1 MRRDLL
7 TAPSRNTKA
16 SGLVAASV
24 LLNSIFPVIV
34 ALSKTTSPFLF
45 GCAWQTGVTL
55 SVGAVVAVGYSDLA
69 RSRSTWRLVWQHS
82 RSFAMAMWI
91 AAAFQL
97 APFAWSTSMVDVAI
111 VTVVYGAWPLGAMLL
126 TAYLFK
132 SEGRYRRPGPLTP
145 LAFLIAIVGITLV
158 TLSHAGD
165 TDLTKAIRY
174 LSDTPL
180 ALAGGVGLALG
191 AAMLTAMASFGF
203 IWAAKLAA
211 AIPQKERHTA
221 TSLEMFSVLVGV
233 LVGNQVAIPGLAL
246 IGFIRN
252 EALVQGTLLPALA
265 GGLLAGAGAV
275 ICWRWGML
283 IASDLKIL
291 VIVYFAPLLALA
303 WLYSLSLVGDVD
315 GKLLLGGAVVI
326 AVANLIIFAKGRG

>member
-1 MRRDLL
+1 MIL
-7 TAPSRNTKA
+7 PRNAKA
-16 SGLVAASV
+16 SGLVAVSV
-24 LLNSIFPVIV
+24 IFGSFFPVIV
-34 ALSKTTSPFLF
+34 ALSETTSPFLF

-55 SVGAVVAVGYSDLA
+55 GLGAVVAVGYSDLA

-91 AAAFQL
+91 VAQFQL

-111 VTVVYGAWPLGAMLL
+111 AAVLFEAWPLGAVLL

-132 SEGRYRRPGPLTP
+132 FEGRYMRPGPLTVLP
-145 LAFLIAIVGITLV
+145 FVIAIVGIALV

-165 TDLTKAIRY
+165 TSIVEAVRH
-174 LSDTPL
+174 LSSDAPL

-191 AAMLTAMASFGF
+191 ATVLASMASFGF

-221 TSLEMFSVLVGV
+221 TSLEMFGVLVGV
-233 LVGNQVAIPGLAL
+233 LVGNLVAIPGLAL

-291 VIVYFAPLLALA
+291 VIVYFTPLLALV

-326 AVANLIIFAKGRG
+326 VVANLILFAERRGQKP